1 MRRQALVV
9 GVEGPTTDPAD
20 ESPPPWQPLIY
31 AAQQSQRLREV
42 LAKQYAYLLLEPVP
56 DPAST
61 AAALEGALTHAV
73 TDRADFT
80 IIHVLAHGE
89 LARESRKV
97 YAVGG
102 DGRLTTDSLSRWVE
116 MAERPTAAGE
126 DIPSV
131 LLVLDLCHSG
141 AVPADQ
147 LRSLLHPNHRRVW
160 VLAAC
165 QTDEPAY
172 DGRLSIA
179 VDEVLRGF
187 ASGALKLDESLPY
200 IPIDR
205 FCREVARHVEEQ
217 SAGGIQQTVLRPLA
231 ALGDDLSHLRF
242 FPNPRHD
249 PAGSRFRSSVDPAVF
264 TVLDD
269 VADTRHFVIRA
280 AGADSG
286 EERVDI
292 TVPSFTGRG
301 DELRALT
308 GWLEGQGTSL
318 RVVTGVP
325 GVGKSALVGA
335 LACAAHPLLREA
347 TEALWRPSGAD
358 LPGVAEGLAVVHA
371 RRRRVPEILSSLA
384 AQWGVESPGPGLPWT
399 THRLM
404 IALHARPEPPSLIVD
419 AVDEAEHPA
428 DLVATVLSP
437 LASALRPDGQPLCRM
452 LVATRPETGLGSL
465 IETARAQGGLID
477 LGEVPVQRLCKDLVH
492 FVRRTLRPAD
502 GRILPWCSLA
512 TAESLGEALADTLL
526 SGTREWGEFLV
537 AGLYLRLLR
546 DRGTPP
552 TTKKDAE
559 ALGRA
564 VPRSLD
570 GVLDLHLELVAR
582 PGLHEVL
589 TALAWAEGAGMPESL
604 LSHVA
609 AVKPGSAGEEQP
621 DIAHLLHAARFY
633 LRRNVDREGT
643 PVYRLFH
650 QGLADRLRERSVLT
664 AATVWERLLATVGT
678 TGSGRR
684 RWASTEPYLLR
695 HAARH
700 SALAG
705 RLGELLED
713 GEFLVHADPAPLAE
727 ELYHGEGGSHG
738 AVYLT
743 SYSAH
748 HSGPP
753 DQRRD
758 ILAVDAARHQQ
769 YRLAAEL
776 TRDLGRRILRTAGRS
791 LHTGLLTTLTGHRG
805 RIWDLTTLEMHG
817 RPHALTAGQDGT
829 ARLWDLDSATPTLE
843 LDHHGLPVGGVVAG
857 RTDDGHLAVTGCDSG
872 ELRGWDLATGR
883 LLWTV
888 RAHRGPVWSLAAVR
902 HGGTPAVASAGGDR
916 VIRYWD
922 IATGAH
928 LSSVEVSAL
937 VSPVTRLSCVTVE
950 GKGDCVVAQHDIVEV
965 LSVRGEKVLS
975 PPPYAHPHATYYCF
989 LDLGRGLEPV
999 QGDSDGNIL
1008 TGWSI
1013 LNADHADAVNDL
1025 AAVALDG
1032 SVYILSGGADGI
1044 ARLTHTDGSSR
1055 QTASHTT
1062 AITRVAV
1069 VPGPHRTRILTASEG
1084 GTVRVSDAAGQ
1095 EIPQRHLGHTHAIN
1109 ALTLLPDGRLVSC
1122 SEDGTLILWKA
1133 ESGVGHRVLLYRD
1146 DIPAP
1151 DRATGVAVLEAGE
1164 HPRILA
1170 SCALDGIALWDT
1182 NAQEGHLHRRVFD
1195 DGFRAS
1201 AVLTVTVRGTT
1212 FAVHAS
1218 GSGEV
1223 AVSGVDHVNR
1233 MFQQYDTDSA
1243 EPDEPERILL
1253 PDAGSGP
1260 CLSLAATRTRVLAGY
1275 DSGHVRSAH
1284 LLEPSRPRLHTQH
1297 PAAVHTVA
1305 AVDIDAQPYVVS
1317 GDDQGEVRVTALDST
1332 RAFTL
1337 AGHTRAVFASAPV
1350 LLDGHPHLLTGGLDR
1365 SLRLWNLGNG
1375 SQIDAFWFPDSV
1387 FAIAVAPDGA
1397 LYLGVGPDIIHMTL
1411 GDHLHLR
1418 PYPAPD
1424 GRTPR

>member
-9 GVEGPTTDPAD
+9 GIDGPATDPAD
-20 ESPPPWQPLIY
+20 ESPPQRQPLVY
-31 AAQQSQRLREV
+31 AAQHSRRLREV
-42 LAKQYAYLLLEPVP
+42 LAKQYAYVLLEPAP

-61 AAALEGALTHAV
+61 AAALENALTQAV

-80 IIHVLAHGE
+80 IIHVLTHGE
-89 LARESRKV
+89 LARETRKV

-102 DGRLTTDSLSRWVE
+102 DGRLTTESLSRWVDL
-116 MAERPTAAGE
+116 AERPTTDGE
-126 DIPSV
+126 DGPAV

-141 AVPADQ
+141 AVSADQ

-179 VDEVLRGF
+179 FDEVLRGF
-187 ASGALKLDESLPY
+187 ASGALKLDASLPY
-200 IPIDR
+200 IPIGR
-205 FCREVARHVEEQ
+205 FCREVAHHVEEQ
-217 SAGGIQQTVLRPLA
+217 SAGGIQQTVVRPLA

-249 PAGSRFRSSVDPAVF
+249 PAASHIRGGVDPAVF

-280 AGADSG
+280 AGADSAG
-286 EERVDI
+286 EDVDI

-301 DELRALT
+301 DELRTLT
-308 GWLEGQGTSL
+308 EWLEGHGASL

-347 TEALWRPSGAD
+347 TEQLWRPSGGD
-358 LPGVAEGLAVVHA
+358 LPGVADGLAVVHA
-371 RRRRVPEILSSLA
+371 RRRRVSEVLSSLA

-404 IALHARPEPPSLIVD
+404 TALHARPEPPCLIVD
-419 AVDEAEHPA
+419 AVDEAEYPA
-428 DLVATVLSP
+428 ELVATLLLP
-437 LASALRPDGQPLCRM
+437 LASALRPNGEPLCRM
-452 LVATRPETGLGSL
+452 LVATRPEAELGSL
-465 IETARAQGGLID
+465 IERARAQGGLID
-477 LGEVPVQRLCKDLVH
+477 LGEVPVERLRKDLVH
-492 FVRRTLRPAD
+492 FVRRMLRPLD
-502 GRILPWCSLA
+502 GRVSPWCSLA
-512 TAESLGEALADTLL
+512 AAESLGEALADTLL
-526 SGTREWGEFLV
+526 GGTREWGEFLV
-537 AGLYLRLLR
+537 AGLYLRLLQ

-552 TTKKDAE
+552 TTTEEAK

-570 GVLDLHLELVAR
+570 GVLDLDLELVAR
-582 PGLHEVL
+582 PGLHEL
-589 TALAWAEGAGMPESL
+589 LAALAWAEGAGMPESL

-609 AVKPGSAGEEQP
+609 AVKPGPVTEEQP
-621 DIAHLLHAARFY
+621 DTSRLLHAARFY

-650 QGLADRLRERSVLT
+650 QGLADRLRERSVLN
-664 AATVWERLLATVGT
+664 AVMVWERLLATVGT
-678 TGSGRR
+678 TRSGQR
-684 RWASTEPYLLR
+684 RWANTEPYLLR

-727 ELYHGEGGSHG
+727 ELYHGERGPHG

-743 SYSAH
+743 SYGAH

-753 DQRRD
+753 GQRRD

-769 YRLAAEL
+769 WRLAAEL
-776 TRDLGRRILRTAGRS
+776 TRDSGRRVLRTAGRS

-805 RIWDLTTLEMHG
+805 KIWDLTTLEMHG

-829 ARLWDLDSATPTLE
+829 ARLWDLDSATATLE
-843 LDHHGLPVGGVVAG
+843 LDHHGSPVGGVAAG
-857 RTDDGHLAVTGCDSG
+857 RTGDGHVAVTGCDRG
-872 ELRGWDLATGR
+872 ELRGWDLATGH

-888 RAHRGPVWSLAAVR
+888 RAHQGPVWSLVAVR
-902 HGGTPAVASAGGDR
+902 YGGTPAVASAGQDR
-916 VIRYWD
+916 VIHFWD
-922 IATGAH
+922 IATGTH
-928 LSSVEVSAL
+928 LSRSEASAL
-937 VSPVTRLSCVTVE
+937 ISPVARMSCVALE
-950 GKGDCVVAQHDIVEV
+950 GKGDFVVAQHDIVEV
-965 LSVRGEKVLS
+965 LAVRGDEVL
-975 PPPYAHPHATYYCF
+975 PAPYAHPHATYYCF
-989 LDLGRGLEPV
+989 LDLGKGLEPV
-999 QGDSDGNIL
+999 QGDSDGTIL
-1008 TGWSI
+1008 TGTTI

-1025 AAVALDG
+1025 AAVTLDG
-1032 SVYILSGGADGI
+1032 SVHVLSGGADGI

-1055 QTASHTT
+1055 QVASHTT

-1069 VPGPHRTRILTASEG
+1069 VPEPHRTRILTASEG
-1084 GTVRVSDAAGQ
+1084 GTVRVSDAAGH
-1095 EIPQRHLGHTHAIN
+1095 EISQRHPGHTHAIN

-1122 SEDGTLILWKA
+1122 SEDGTIALWNA
-1133 ESGVGHRVLLYRD
+1133 ESGVGHRAVLYRD
-1146 DIPAP
+1146 DIPAS
-1151 DRATGVAVLEAGE
+1151 DSATGIAVLEAGE

-1170 SCALDGIALWDT
+1170 SCTLDGVALWDT
-1182 NAQEGHLHRRVFD
+1182 NAAEEYLHRRAFD

-1201 AVLTVTVRGTT
+1201 AVLIVTVRGTT
-1212 FAVHAS
+1212 FVVHAS
-1218 GSGEV
+1218 ESGGV
-1223 AVSGVDHVNR
+1223 AMSGVDHVDR
-1233 MFQQYDTDSA
+1233 VFRQDDIDPA
-1243 EPDEPERILL
+1243 ETEEPERVLL
-1253 PDAGSGP
+1253 PSAESGP
-1260 CLSLAATRTRVLAGY
+1260 CLSLAATPTRVLAGY

-1284 LLEPSRPRLHTQH
+1284 LLGPPRPQLLTRH

-1317 GDDQGEVRVTALDST
+1317 GDDRGEVRVTALDST
-1332 RAFTL
+1332 RTFTL

-1350 LLDGHPHLLTGGLDR
+1350 LVDGHPHLLTGGLDR
-1365 SLRLWNLGNG
+1365 SLRLWDLRNG
-1375 SQIDAFWFPDSV
+1375 SQIDVFWFPDSV

-1397 LYLGVGPDIIHMTL
+1397 LYLGVGPDIIHMTP
-1411 GDHLHLR
+1411 GAHLHLR
-1418 PYPAPD
+1418 PYPTPD
-1424 GRTPR
+1424 RGTPR

>member
-9 GVEGPTTDPAD
+9 GVEGPATDPAD
-20 ESPPPWQPLIY
+20 ESPPQWQPLIY
-31 AAQQSQRLREV
+31 ATQHSRRLREV
-42 LAKQYAYLLLEPVP
+42 LAEQYAYLLLEPVP

-61 AAALEGALTHAV
+61 AAALEDALTHAV
-73 TDRADFT
+73 KDRADFT
-80 IIHVLAHGE
+80 IIHVLAHGK
-89 LARESRKV
+89 LARETRKV

-102 DGRLTTDSLSRWVE
+102 DGRLTTDSLSRWVD
-116 MAERPTAAGE
+116 MAERPATAGE
-126 DIPSV
+126 DAPAV
-131 LLVLDLCHSG
+131 LLVLDLCHAG
-141 AVPADQ
+141 AVSADQ

-187 ASGALKLDESLPY
+187 ASGALPLDESLPY
-200 IPIDR
+200 IPIAR
-205 FCREVARHVEEQ
+205 FCREVARHVEGQ
-217 SAGGIQQTVLRPLA
+217 SAGGIQQTVVRPLA
-231 ALGDDLSHLRF
+231 PLGDDLSHLRF

-249 PAGSRFRSSVDPAVF
+249 PAGSRFRSGVDPAVF

-280 AGADSG
+280 AGG

-292 TVPSFTGRG
+292 TVPSFTGRS

-308 GWLEGQGTSL
+308 GWLEGQGASL

-347 TEALWRPSGAD
+347 TEQVWRTSGGD
-358 LPGVAEGLAVVHA
+358 LPGMAEGLAVVHA

-404 IALHARPEPPSLIVD
+404 VALHARPEPPSLIVD

-437 LASALRPDGQPLCRM
+437 LASARRPDGQPLCRM

-477 LGEVPVQRLCKDLVH
+477 LGEVPVQRLRKDLVH

-502 GRILPWCSLA
+502 GRVSPWCSLA
-512 TAESLGEALADTLL
+512 AAESLGETLADTLL

-552 TTKKDAE
+552 ATKEEAE
-559 ALGRA
+559 TLGRA

-570 GVLDLHLELVAR
+570 GVLDLDLELAAR
-582 PGLHEVL
+582 PGLHEML
-589 TALAWAEGAGMPESL
+589 ATLAWAEGAGMPESL
-604 LSHVA
+604 LGHVA

-621 DIAHLLHAARFY
+621 DTAHLLYAVRFY

-650 QGLADRLRERSVLT
+650 QGLADRLRERSELN

-705 RLGELLED
+705 RLGELLQD

-727 ELYHGEGGSHG
+727 ELYHGEGGPHG

-743 SYSAH
+743 SYGAH

-758 ILAVDAARHQQ
+758 ILAVDATRHQQ

-776 TRDLGRRILRTAGRS
+776 TQDTGRRILWTAGRS

-805 RIWDLTTLEMHG
+805 MIRDLTTLEIHG

-829 ARLWDLDSATPTLE
+829 ARLWDLASAAPTLE
-843 LDHHGLPVGGVVAG
+843 LDHHGSPVGGVVAG
-857 RTDDGHLAVTGCDSG
+857 RTDGGRLAVTGCDNG
-872 ELRGWDLATGR
+872 ELRGWDLATGH

-888 RAHRGPVWSLAAVR
+888 RAHRGPVRSLVAVR
-902 HGGTPAVASAGGDR
+902 YGWTPAVASAGGDR
-916 VIRYWD
+916 VIHYWD

-937 VSPVTRLSCVTVE
+937 ITPVKRMSCVALE
-950 GKGDCVVAQHDIVEV
+950 GKGDYVVAQHDIVEV
-965 LSVRGEKVLS
+965 LSVQGDKALI
-975 PPPYAHPHATYYCF
+975 PPYAQPHATYYCF
-989 LDLGRGLEPV
+989 LDLGEGLEPV

-1008 TGWSI
+1008 AGPAI

-1032 SVYILSGGADGI
+1032 SVYVLSGGADGI

-1055 QTASHTT
+1055 QVASHTT

-1069 VPGPHRTRILTASEG
+1069 VPEAHGTRILTASEG
-1084 GTVRVSDAAGQ
+1084 GTVRVSDAAGH
-1095 EIPQRHLGHTHAIN
+1095 EIPQRHPGHTHAIN

-1122 SEDGTLILWKA
+1122 SEDGTLALWNA

-1151 DRATGVAVLEAGE
+1151 DRATSVAVLEAGE

-1182 NAQEGHLHRRVFD
+1182 NAQENHLHRRIFD

-1201 AVLTVTVRGTT
+1201 VVLTVTARGTT

-1218 GSGEV
+1218 ESGEV

-1233 MFQQYDTDSA
+1233 MFRQDDTDSA
-1243 EPDEPERILL
+1243 EPGEPDVPERVLL
-1253 PDAGSGP
+1253 PESGCGP
-1260 CLSLAATRTRVLAGY
+1260 CLSLAATPNRVLAGY
-1275 DSGHVRSAH
+1275 HSGHVRSAH
-1284 LLEPSRPRLHTQH
+1284 LLEPSRPQIHTQH
-1297 PAAVHTVA
+1297 SAAVHTVA
-1305 AVDIDAQPYVVS
+1305 AVSIDAQPYVVS
-1317 GDDQGEVRVTALDST
+1317 GDDKGEVRVTALDST

-1350 LLDGHPHLLTGGLDR
+1350 LLDGHPHLFTGGLDR
-1365 SLRLWNLGNG
+1365 SLRLWDLRNG

-1387 FAIAVAPDGA
+1387 FAIAVAHDGA

-1418 PYPAPD
+1418 PCPTPD
-1424 GRTPR
+1424 RRTPR